1 MNEEYPTINE
11 EERSKLTSKD
21 QLNVK
26 EKLSVEQIVAIV
38 AKIND
43 EITDCDDLS
52 AIYQASVV
60 VVPDSLGWYTSYISI
75 EFPFAGNT
83 VWHSEDDENTEEAIR
98 TAIYNELK
106 TIYYNFNLM
115 VKHLNLCD

>member
-1 MNEEYPTINE
+1 MNEEYPTISE

-26 EKLSVEQIVAIV
+26 EELSVEQIVAIV

-52 AIYQASVV
+52 AIYQVSVV
-60 VVPDSLGWYTSYISI
+60 VVPDSLGWYTNYISI

-83 VWHSEDDENTEEAIR
+83 VWDSENDDHTEEDIR
-98 TAIYNELK
+98 KAVFTELK
-106 TIYYNFNLM
+106 NIAYNFNLM
-115 VKHLNLCD
+115 ADHLNL